1 MGLRT
6 FIVGGAIEAAAL
18 RLESRAELTVFRAST
33 VDEVLAGIDGS
44 EPAIAMI
51 PVSAADDQLAVIA
64 TLVARGAQV
73 VALAGDES
81 AGLRVAAF
89 SAGVSDVLFAPFEPW
104 FVEETVLALS
114 GNPFRKDIRI
124 PTQMEALLVPLGGV
138 ALAGNLISLSMGE
151 LRARVSGSLPPG
163 AILRVALKPPRP
175 HRLPVL
181 FARARKSETLEDGRL
196 EIHARFVGVT
206 NDEQALLG
214 EFLEQQPAEV
224 DDVAAVLSAVDSLDA
239 TILRDAGRTLAGL
252 TLPALTAPEAAWLR
266 AAPGTADAAL
276 ADVAVARCRAELT
289 ASLREAVGAD
299 VITLSGLPLDRYL
312 DDIHRAQRSV
322 TAALELFRRGDAA
335 LLRDLAVLQSR
346 LGESART
353 LERIASEI
361 ADDARAA
368 PTVAP
373 MPVARRT
380 AEPTLDLDDLVPVDD
395 TPFAATSPP
404 DDPTKPTLVMPKTDP
419 NMAAA
424 MARTNPQIVLP
435 LLLPDDIS
443 DKTQPAI
450 LALDGAPVSV
460 LIAPPAPAVPPAAP
474 TLPQVVT
481 RSGRRLRNPFAEE

>member
-18 RLESRAELTVFRAST
+18 RLESRPELTVFRVST
-33 VDEVLAGIDGS
+33 ADEVLAGIDGS

-51 PVSAADDQLAVIA
+51 PVSAPDDQLTVIA

-73 VALAGDES
+73 IALASDES

-138 ALAGNLISLSMGE
+138 ALAGNLVSLSMGE

-163 AILRVALKPPRP
+163 AILRVALKPPLP

-206 NDEQALLG
+206 SDEQALLG
-214 EFLEQQPAEV
+214 GFLEQQPAEV
-224 DDVAAVLSAVDSLDA
+224 DDVGAVLGALDSLDA
-239 TILRDAGRTLAGL
+239 SVLRAAGRTLAGL
-252 TLPALTAPEAAWLR
+252 TLPVLTAPELAWLR

-289 ASLREAVGAD
+289 ASLLDAVGAD
-299 VITLSGLPLDRYL
+299 LIILSGLPLGRYL
-312 DDIHRAQRSV
+312 DDIHRAQRAV
-322 TAALELFRRGDAA
+322 VAALELFGRGDAS
-335 LLRDLAVLQSR
+335 LLRDLAGLQAR
-346 LGESART
+346 LAESART
-353 LERIASEI
+353 LERISSEI

-368 PTVAP
+368 PTIAP
-373 MPVARRT
+373 MPPAR
-380 AEPTLDLDDLVPVDD
+380 PNDSMLLDLDDDMPVDES
-395 TPFAATSPP
+395 PFATTTTTT
-404 DDPTKPTLVMPKTDP
+404 DDPTKPTVVMPKTDP

-424 MARTNPQIVLP
+424 MARTNPQIVMP
-435 LLLPDDIS
+435 PMPPDDIS

-460 LIAPPAPAVPPAAP
+460 LSPS
-474 TLPQVVT
+474 VVT
-481 RSGRRLRNPFAEE
+481 PPGRRLRNPFAEE